1 MHACIVLGKLTVDA
15 LPFRALV
22 RALLPENTT
31 LPAATEAGSEN
42 GSCSEPA
49 GYVIMT
55 YNAKEG
61 LPETLV
67 VCPVTVAAVCTC
79 SSSHSAP
86 ASR

>member
-1 MHACIVLGKLTVDA
+1 MLARIALGNLTADA

-22 RALLPENTT
+22 RALLPENAT

-55 YNAKEG
+55 YSAKEG
-61 LPETLV
+61 LPEALV
-67 VCPVTVAAVCTC
+67 VCPVTIAVVCTC
-79 SSSHSAP
+79 SSSHSALGL
-86 ASR
+86 R